1 MIMNMSSFIKSLT
14 MLNREVQ
21 QHSPTYLH
29 PLLIIILFLLLLL
42 LLLHLLLLLL
52 TSSNGLL
59 KHFSETLR
67 VDNWMHSAV
76 DLTTPLMQSSS
87 QV

>member
-1 MIMNMSSFIKSLT
+1 MITNMSSFIKSLT

-21 QHSPTYLH
+21 QPSPTFLYHLI
-29 PLLIIILFLLLLL
+29 LLILIILLLLL
-42 LLLHLLLLLL
+42 PL

-59 KHFSETLR
+59 KHFSEILR
-67 VDNWMHSAV
+67 VDEWRLSAV
-76 DLTTPLMQSSS
+76 GLTTPLMQSSS

>member
-1 MIMNMSSFIKSLT
+1 MITNMSSFIKSLA

-21 QHSPTYLH
+21 QHSPTYLL
-29 PLLIIILFLLLLL
+29 LLIII
-42 LLLHLLLLLL
+42 LLLL

-67 VDNWMHSAV
+67 VDEWMHSAV
-76 DLTTPLMQSSS
+76 GLTTPLTQSSS